1 MSVNTEEVDK
11 IKEELEVSD
20 PSIEDGMNIDYSNY
34 NNPRLTIKQV
44 ADALVKSG
52 GRVMEAAKLLKCNFK
67 TIYKYIDKDKRLQI
81 LKEDLEEFHLD
92 AAESSLMSQIK
103 KGNLTAIIFFLKCK
117 GKRRGWIEDERSVT
131 HIDKPVIFNYKL
143 VSNTGTTIINAPKQD
158 LGQLIPKEVNKKES
172 IDD

>member
-1 MSVNTEEVDK
+1 MAVNTEEVDR

-20 PSIEDGMNIDYSNY
+20 PSIEDGMQIDYTNY

-67 TIYKYIDKDKRLQI
+67 TIYKYIDKDQRLQI
-81 LKEDLEEFHLD
+81 LKQDLEELHLD

-103 KGNLTAIIFFLKCK
+103 RGNLTAIIFFLKCK
-117 GKRRGWIEDERSVT
+117 GKRRGWIEDERNVT
-131 HIDKPVIFNYKL
+131 HINKPVVFNYKL
-143 VSNTGTTIINAPKQD
+143 VSTNGTTIINAPKED
-158 LGQLIPKEVNKKES
+158 FGQLIPKEDNKFLEE
-172 IDD
+172 